1 MRKIIAICGMAW
13 SGKST
18 VTDRIERHGFARI
31 HLGSTE
37 KVIEKYGYT
46 NETLER
52 EMRELVRKEHWM
64 WAMVIIMLDHIK
76 KQLTAWKDVVIDN
89 MYSRSEYKI
98 LKEEFGND
106 FISIAIHA
114 KPSLRYNRLE
124 ERIIRPLTNL
134 EARSRDHSEI
144 ENIEKWWPI
153 AMSDYNIINE
163 STEEHLDKEIEAIL
177 AHLHIQ

>member
-1 MRKIIAICGMAW
+1 MGKIIAICWMAG

-18 VTDRIERHGFARI
+18 VTDRIEKHGFTRV

-37 KVIEKYGYT
+37 KVIETYWYT

-52 EMRELVRKEHWM
+52 EMREAMRKEHGM
-64 WAMVIIMLDHIK
+64 WAMVTIMLDSIK
-76 KQLTAWKDVVIDN
+76 KQLESWCNVVIDN

-98 LKEEFGND
+98 LKEEFGSN

-114 KPSLRYNRLE
+114 KPALRYRRLE

-163 STEEHLDKEIEAIL
+163 STEEHLDTEVETIL
-177 AHLHIQ
+177 NHLYLK